1 MNLQNL
7 HWSLAVTDRSEAY
20 GDSHIT
26 IPPEALEAGKD
37 SAFAWLRSYME
48 DDVRVREMTDDE
60 LTELVS
66 AACIAMLKN
75 WPRVVECYLAETE
88 SYSLALPLTQENER

>member
-1 MNLQNL
+1 M
-7 HWSLAVTDRSEAY
+7 SCDIA
-20 GDSHIT
+20 

-66 AACIAMLKN
+66 AACLAMLKH
-75 WPRVVECYLAETE
+75 WPGMQHDLGALVTET
-88 SYSLALPLTQENER
+88 YRDPGKIILPLPKEPEHD